1 MSESNSGLES
11 RAESSVGFK
20 SEPKVDQETEHEQPL
35 LIREINGVEFTILG
49 TAHVSQASADAV
61 AALIAENN
69 FDAVAIELC
78 ADRLRSIDDVD
89 ADAHLDLFQVIRAGK
104 VPMIAASLMLGAYQQ
119 RLADKLG
126 IKPGAEMRVAI
137 ELARASD
144 TPLLLIDRNIGIT
157 LRRVYKGVPWW
168 KRMMLVSGLFGSL
181 LSRADVSESDI
192 EELKRG
198 DMLNQVFSEFS
209 GEAPEIYKSLV
220 DERDQYMAAKLGQY
234 AQGRVGEKIL
244 AVVGAGHLK
253 GMAGYIDAPPDNLE
267 QRLQELD
274 TIPQGRSIVK
284 WLPWLI
290 TALVIT
296 GFIIGFSR
304 SPELGW
310 QLLLEWLL
318 INGGLAALGGIIA
331 LAHPLTIV
339 TAFFAAPLTS
349 LNPMLGVGMVTGLV
363 ETFLRKPRVM
373 DFKRLRVEAT
383 SLKGWYHNRVSRTL
397 LVFLLTTVGSAAG
410 TYIAGFRIAQLLSG
424 ASVSG

>member
-1 MSESNSGLES
+1 MSDSH
-11 RAESSVGFK
+11 SSLVT
-20 SEPKVDQETEHEQPL
+20 DQPL
-35 LIREINGVEFTILG
+35 IVREINGTKFTILG

-61 AALIAENN
+61 AALIAQDD

-78 ADRLRSIDDVD
+78 ADRLRSIDNAD
-89 ADAHLDLFQVIRAGK
+89 ADAQLDLFQVIRAGK
-104 VPMIAASLMLGAYQQ
+104 VPMVAASLMLGAYQQ

-137 ELARASD
+137 ER
-144 TPLLLIDRNIGIT
+144 TREENIPLLLIDRNIGTT
-157 LRRVYKGVPWW
+157 LRRVYKGVPWY

-181 LSRADVSESDI
+181 LSRADVSEADI
-192 EELKRG
+192 EQLKRG

-209 GEAPEIYKSLV
+209 GEAPEIYQALV

-234 AQGRVGEKIL
+234 AKDHPGQKVLVI
-244 AVVGAGHLK
+244 VGAGHLN
-253 GMAGYIDAPPDNLE
+253 GMANYIDTPPDDLGQCLQNLN
-267 QRLQELD
+267 
-274 TIPQGRSIVK
+274 TITKGHSVFK

-290 TALVIT
+290 AALVIT
-296 GFIIGFSR
+296 GFAIGFSR

-310 QLLLEWLL
+310 QLVLEWLL

-363 ETFLRKPRVM
+363 ETLLRKPRVM
-373 DFKRLRVEAT
+373 DFKSLRDDAT

-397 LVFLLTTVGSAAG
+397 LVFLLTTVGSAIG
-410 TYIAGFRIAQLLSG
+410 TYVAGFRIVQLLG
-424 ASVSG
+424 NH

>member
-1 MSESNSGLES
+1 MSDSHSP
-11 RAESSVGFK
+11 SVT
-20 SEPKVDQETEHEQPL
+20 DQPL
-35 LIREINGVEFTILG
+35 IVREINGTKFTILG
-49 TAHVSQASADAV
+49 TAHVSQVSADAV
-61 AALIAENN
+61 AALIAQGD
-69 FDAVAIELC
+69 FDAIAIELC
-78 ADRLRSIDDVD
+78 ADRLRSIDNAD
-89 ADAHLDLFQVIRAGK
+89 ADAQLDLFQVIRAGK
-104 VPMIAASLMLGAYQQ
+104 VPMVAASLMLGAYQQ

-137 ELARASD
+137 ALAREAD
-144 TPLLLIDRNIGIT
+144 TPLLLIDRNIGTT
-157 LRRVYKGVPWW
+157 LRRVYKGVPWY

-181 LSRADVSESDI
+181 LSRADVSEADI
-192 EELKRG
+192 EQLKRG

-209 GEAPEIYKSLV
+209 GEAPEIYQSLV

-234 AQGRVGEKIL
+234 AQDHSGQNVL
-244 AVVGAGHLK
+244 VVVGAGHLN
-253 GMAGYIDAPPDNLE
+253 GMADYIDTPPDDLA
-267 QRLQELD
+267 QRLQDLN
-274 TIPQGRSIVK
+274 TITKGHSLLK

-290 TALVIT
+290 AVLVIT
-296 GFIIGFSR
+296 GFAIGFSR

-363 ETFLRKPRVM
+363 ETMLRKPRVM
-373 DFKRLRVEAT
+373 DFKRLREDAT

-397 LVFLLTTVGSAAG
+397 LVFLLTTLGSAVG
-410 TYIAGFRIAQLLSG
+410 TYVAGFRIVQLLGSH
-424 ASVSG
+424 

>member
-1 MSESNSGLES
+1 MSDSHSP
-11 RAESSVGFK
+11 SVT
-20 SEPKVDQETEHEQPL
+20 DQPL
-35 LIREINGVEFTILG
+35 IVREINGTKFTILG

-61 AALIAENN
+61 AALIAQDD

-78 ADRLRSIDDVD
+78 ADRLRSIDNAD
-89 ADAHLDLFQVIRAGK
+89 ADAQLDLFQVIRAGK
-104 VPMIAASLMLGAYQQ
+104 VPMVAASLMLGAYQQ

-137 ELARASD
+137 ER
-144 TPLLLIDRNIGIT
+144 TREENIPLLLIDRNIGTT
-157 LRRVYKGVPWW
+157 LRRVYKGVPWY

-181 LSRADVSESDI
+181 LSRADVSEADI
-192 EELKRG
+192 EQLKRG

-209 GEAPEIYKSLV
+209 GEAPEIYQSLV

-234 AQGRVGEKIL
+234 AKDHPGQKVL
-244 AVVGAGHLK
+244 VVVGAGHLN
-253 GMAGYIDAPPDNLE
+253 GMASYIDTPPDDLDQCLQNLN
-267 QRLQELD
+267 
-274 TIPQGRSIVK
+274 TIAKGHSVLK

-290 TALVIT
+290 AALVIT
-296 GFIIGFSR
+296 GFAIGFSR

-363 ETFLRKPRVM
+363 ETMLRKPRVM
-373 DFKRLRVEAT
+373 DFKRLREDAT

-397 LVFLLTTVGSAAG
+397 LVFLLTTVGSAIG
-410 TYIAGFRIAQLLSG
+410 TYVAGFRIVQLLGSH
-424 ASVSG
+424 

>member
-1 MSESNSGLES
+1 MNSNESQLDDEVEAKTDAFSS
-11 RAESSVGFK
+11 IAEI
-20 SEPKVDQETEHEQPL
+20 DQPFVKK
-35 LIREINGVEFTILG
+35 EINGTEFTILG

-61 AALIAENN
+61 ATLIASNE

-78 ADRLRSIDDVD
+78 ADRLRSIDDAD
-89 ADAHLDLFQVIRAGK
+89 ADANLDLFQVIRAGK
-104 VPMIAASLMLGAYQQ
+104 VPMIAAGLMLGAYQQ

-137 ELARASD
+137 ELTREAEK
-144 TPLLLIDRNIGIT
+144 PLLLIDRNIGTT

-168 KRMMLVSGLFGSL
+168 KRMMLVSGLFGSV
-181 LSRADVSESDI
+181 LSRADVSETDI

-209 GEAPEIYKSLV
+209 GEAPEIYHSLV

-234 AQGRVGEKIL
+234 AKEHSGQKVL
-244 AVVGAGHLK
+244 AVVGAGHLN
-253 GMAGYIDAPPDNLE
+253 GMADYIDTPPDDLGL
-267 QRLQELD
+267 RLKELSA
-274 TIPQGRSIVK
+274 IPKGRSILK

-290 TALVIT
+290 AALVVT
-296 GFIIGFSR
+296 GFAVGFSR

-339 TAFFAAPLTS
+339 TAFFAAPMTS
-349 LNPMLGVGMVTGLV
+349 LNPMLGVGMVTGFV
-363 ETFLRKPRVM
+363 ETLLRKPRVI
-373 DFKRLRVEAT
+373 DFKSLRADVT

-410 TYIAGFRIAQLLSG
+410 TYIAGFRIVQLLGNS
-424 ASVSG
+424 

>member
-1 MSESNSGLES
+1 MSESNSLNEPLVES
-11 RAESSVGFK
+11 RLEQ
-20 SEPKVDQETEHEQPL
+20 DQPL
-35 LIREINGVEFTILG
+35 IIHEINGTEFTILG

-61 AALIAENN
+61 AALIAENE
-69 FDAVAIELC
+69 FDAIAIELC

-104 VPMIAASLMLGAYQQ
+104 VPMVAAGLMLGAYQQ

-126 IKPGAEMRVAI
+126 IKPGAEMRIAI
-137 ELARASD
+137 ELAREAGV
-144 TPLLLIDRNIGIT
+144 PLLLIDRNIGTT

-181 LSRADVSESDI
+181 LSRADVSETDI

-209 GEAPEIYKSLV
+209 GEAPEIYRSLV
-220 DERDQYMAAKLGQY
+220 DERDQYMAAKLGQH
-234 AQGRVGEKIL
+234 AQDGKQQKVL
-244 AVVGAGHLK
+244 AVVGAGHLN
-253 GMAGYIDAPPDNLE
+253 GMARYIDTPPDSFE

-274 TIPQGRSIVK
+274 TVPQGRSILK

-290 TALVIT
+290 AALVIT
-296 GFIIGFSR
+296 GFAIGFSR

-339 TAFFAAPLTS
+339 TAFFAAPMTS

-363 ETFLRKPRVM
+363 ETLLRKPRVM
-373 DFKRLRVEAT
+373 DFKCLRADAT
-383 SLKGWYHNRVSRTL
+383 SLKGWYRNRVSRTL
-397 LVFLLTTVGSAAG
+397 LVFLLTTIGSAAG
-410 TYIAGFRIAQLLSG
+410 TYVAGFRIVQLLGSH
-424 ASVSG
+424 